1 MTSTQRPSPAK
12 TRITS
17 RIVATALVTG
27 LAGLAGLTGLAG
39 QSVAAPTAS
48 AASPTPA
55 TASAK
60 ESPRTALRKDVDAIT
75 RTGSVGVI
83 AQSSGPRGHYS
94 AAAGVADTTTRER
107 ARAGDR
113 FRIGSATKT
122 FVSTVMLQLVGEGRV
137 SLDDTV
143 DRWLP
148 GVVSGNGNDGRH
160 ITVRQLLQHTSGL
173 YDYTADFPE
182 MTTANGFQADRY
194 TTWTPE
200 QLVAIATRHKPNFA
214 PGTNWAYANTNYVL
228 AGVIIEKATGHS
240 WQQEVTRR
248 IIHPLGLRNTLAPT
262 TQPRIPG
269 PHLRGYSNFYGT
281 GETMDVT
288 DLNPSAA
295 GAAGAMVSTTGDLS
309 RFYSALLGGR
319 LLRPAQLSAM
329 KTTVRAEGLDA
340 VWPGA
345 RYGLG
350 LQEVPLSCGGS
361 YYTHGGDIPGFSTRS
376 GASADGRRVVVVA
389 TTGDTAPDQSTEKA
403 KNALVDRALCASGG
417 K

>member
-12 TRITS
+12 TRIAS

-107 ARAGDR
+107 ARVGDR

-143 DRWLP
+143 D
-148 GVVSGNGNDGRH
+148 
-160 ITVRQLLQHTSGL
+160 
-173 YDYTADFPE
+173 
-182 MTTANGFQADRY
+182 
-194 TTWTPE
+194 
-200 QLVAIATRHKPNFA
+200 
-214 PGTNWAYANTNYVL
+214 
-228 AGVIIEKATGHS
+228 
-240 WQQEVTRR
+240 
-248 IIHPLGLRNTLAPT
+248 
-262 TQPRIPG
+262 
-269 PHLRGYSNFYGT
+269 
-281 GETMDVT
+281 
-288 DLNPSAA
+288 
-295 GAAGAMVSTTGDLS
+295 
-309 RFYSALLGGR
+309 
-319 LLRPAQLSAM
+319 
-329 KTTVRAEGLDA
+329 
-340 VWPGA
+340 
-345 RYGLG
+345 
-350 LQEVPLSCGGS
+350 
-361 YYTHGGDIPGFSTRS
+361 
-376 GASADGRRVVVVA
+376 
-389 TTGDTAPDQSTEKA
+389 
-403 KNALVDRALCASGG
+403 
-417 K
+417 